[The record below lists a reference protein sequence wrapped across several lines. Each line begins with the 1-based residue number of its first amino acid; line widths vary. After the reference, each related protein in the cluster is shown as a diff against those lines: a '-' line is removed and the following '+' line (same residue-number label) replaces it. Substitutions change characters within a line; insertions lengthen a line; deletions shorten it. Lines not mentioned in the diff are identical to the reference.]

1 MENFDSPVARAP
13 FAMSKAPELPSNLSD
28 TSSNATSPV
37 AGSSRV
43 NVFARVRPLLQR
55 EEDIPEVVEIIND
68 QHLVVTN
75 GPNDREQRYQLDHVF
90 TPDATQQDV
99 YSLLEPSINDCFD
112 GYNTTIFAYG
122 QTGTGKTHTVLGLNL
137 WEMAEKHAES
147 MEGGGVATFDPQEI
161 NAQEEMWGLI
171 PRAGRAIFSEIAQQ
185 EKETEGQVKF
195 EVKCTYLELYNE
207 RLYDL
212 FKEDQDDESRRSQT
226 NRGLEIRQDKMQGV
240 FVPNATSVPVHS
252 EHELLGLLW
261 EGAKHR
267 AISATDMNAYSSR
280 SHTILQIQITR
291 KPISDVVLPKY
302 ALIKRAKLNI
312 IDLAGSE
319 TMKRN
324 KISKFTDQRIAE
336 LTSIN
341 QSLSCLGNCIRA
353 LEKGSAH
360 VPYRDSKLTR
370 LLEDSLGGNTKT
382 TFIVTV
388 SSIQKTKENQ
398 KKKKKN
404 KKARKETKIQL
415 HATLVF

>member
-1 MENFDSPVARAP
+1 
-13 FAMSKAPELPSNLSD
+13 
-28 TSSNATSPV
+28 
-37 AGSSRV
+37 
-43 NVFARVRPLLQR
+43 
-55 EEDIPEVVEIIND
+55 
-68 QHLVVTN
+68 
-75 GPNDREQRYQLDHVF
+75 
-90 TPDATQQDV
+90 
-99 YSLLEPSINDCFD
+99 
-112 GYNTTIFAYG
+112 
-122 QTGTGKTHTVLGLNL
+122 
-137 WEMAEKHAES
+137 
-147 MEGGGVATFDPQEI
+147 
-161 NAQEEMWGLI
+161 
-171 PRAGRAIFSEIAQQ
+171 
-185 EKETEGQVKF
+185 
-195 EVKCTYLELYNE
+195 
-207 RLYDL
+207 
-212 FKEDQDDESRRSQT
+212 
-226 NRGLEIRQDKMQGV
+226 MQGV

-398 KKKKKN
+398 KKQKKN
-404 KKARKETKIQL
+404 
-415 HATLVF
+415 